1 MTMTVSQLS
10 KDIYRNLFTEEQWEL
25 IYNFVGNALD
35 DDDFNAED
43 VYAIRSKIS
52 LLFDEPVVNHQT
64 TPCD

>member
-1 MTMTVSQLS
+1 MSNTLSQR
-10 KDIYRNLFTEEQWEL
+10 IYRQLFTEDQWEL

-35 DDDFNAED
+35 DDDFNSAD

-52 LLFDEPVVNHQT
+52 LLFDEMEVNHQT

>member
-1 MTMTVSQLS
+1 MTVSQLS
-10 KDIYRNLFTEEQWEL
+10 KNIYRNLFTEEQWEL

-43 VYAIRSKIS
+43 VYVIRNKIS

>member
-1 MTMTVSQLS
+1 MTDSQLS
-10 KDIYRNLFTEEQWEL
+10 KNIYRNLFTEEQWEL

-43 VYAIRSKIS
+43 VYVIRNKIS
-52 LLFDEPVVNHQT
+52 LLFDDKEVNHQT